1 MDKNSKNY
9 YLERIKSKIDRLDL
23 RKKQYEV
30 KIVQQNKF
38 LEKNNYD
45 NQKLKFE
52 NSILHDQYNSLIT
65 LLEKEGIIFEVNFSK
80 YTPYQWENLLIV
92 KASKGYEIQTKTGSI
107 LMMLDEKFLSII
119 QDIKKR
125 DSYSL
130 IVIRVTDK
138 TSLVQLRFN

>member
-30 KIVQQNKF
+30 QLVQQNKI

-45 NQKLKFE
+45 NQKLRFE
-52 NSILHDQYNSLIT
+52 NSILHDQYNSLII
-65 LLEKEGIIFEVNFSK
+65 LLEKEGIIFEVNFSE
-80 YTPYQWENLLIV
+80 YIPRQWENLLMV
-92 KASKGYEIQTKTGSI
+92 KVSKGYEIQTKIGSS
-107 LMMLDEKFLSII
+107 LMMLDEKFSSII

>member
-9 YLERIKSKIDRLDL
+9 YLERIKSKIDKLDF
-23 RKKQYEV
+23 RKKEYEV
-30 KIVQQNKF
+30 QLVQQNKL

-45 NQKLKFE
+45 NQKLKVE

-65 LLEKEGIIFEVNFSK
+65 LLEKEGIIFEVNFNK
-80 YTPYQWENLLIV
+80 YIPHQWENLLMV
-92 KASKGYEIQTKTGSI
+92 KASNGYEIQTKIGSS
-107 LMMLDEKFLSII
+107 LMMLDEKFSSII